1 MPRRRALAPL
11 VGGLLLVGVA
21 GGTAQGPPVDSAGS
35 WQRFWVRPVASL
47 IVPGTGQ
54 LLAGQ
59 DRGAVY
65 IAAEIF
71 LLSRYVELSSQ
82 GDGAAEHYRDLAFE
96 VARRG
101 YAPARRDTVF
111 EYFEQMQHFTA
122 SGEYDNDPGTAFV
135 PEPDPAT
142 YNGSVWLLARRTF
155 WADPDSTPDPAST
168 EYQQAVQFY
177 VARAVGPDFRWSWRD
192 APLEQQA
199 FGETIRES
207 DGAFREAQTYLGL
220 LLANHLVSA
229 VDAFISSRLAQGLGR
244 PARLETVLGPGGT
257 AVVGLRI
264 GF

>member
-1 MPRRRALAPL
+1 MVRRRLATL
-11 VGGLLLVGVA
+11 VGGLLLA
-21 GGTAQGPPVDSAGS
+21 GSARGTTQGPPIDSAGPR
-35 WQRFWVRPVASL
+35 QRFWVRPVASL

-59 DRGAVY
+59 DRAAVY
-65 IAAEIF
+65 FAAEIF
-71 LLSRYVELSSQ
+71 LLSRYVELSAL
-82 GDGAAEHYRDLAFE
+82 GDDAAERYRDLAFT

-101 YAPARRDTVF
+101 YATVRRDTVF
-111 EYFEQMQHFTA
+111 EYYEQMQRFAT
-122 SGEYDNDPGTAFV
+122 SGAYDRDPGPLFV

-155 WADPDSTPDPAST
+155 WADPDSTPDPASI

-177 VARAVGPDFRWSWRD
+177 VGRAVGPDFQWSWRD

-199 FGETIRES
+199 FSETIRES

-229 VDAFISSRLAQGLGR
+229 VDAFISSRLAEGLGR
-244 PARLETVLGPGGT
+244 PARLETLLGPGGS
-257 AVVGLRI
+257 ASVGLRI
-264 GF
+264 AF